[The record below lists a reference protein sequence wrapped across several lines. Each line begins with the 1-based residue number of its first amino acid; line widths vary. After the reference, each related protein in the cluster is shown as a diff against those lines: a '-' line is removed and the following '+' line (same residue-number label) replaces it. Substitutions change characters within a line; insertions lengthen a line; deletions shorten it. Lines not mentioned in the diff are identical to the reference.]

1 MSVKKIIFLNQKGG
15 VGKTTTV
22 VNLGSAL
29 AQMGKKVLILDLDS
43 QGNLTSGIGSDGR
56 GLGMYEVIAG
66 KCSAQDACQKTLVDN
81 LFIIPSNIHMA
92 GLNIELVAQYER
104 ELFLKRALESL
115 DDSWDYILGDCPP
128 SLGLVTVNAMT
139 WAQYVII
146 PMQCEYYAMEGLN
159 LLMRT
164 IGNIKKSLN
173 PDLKILGILFT
184 MFIKRTKLTTEVV
197 DDVSSYFPDLV
208 FSTIIPRSIRLA
220 EAPSHGLPINIYD
233 GRSNGAKAYGSLAK
247 EVEKRV
253 GKLK

>member
-15 VGKTTTV
+15 VGKTTTA

-29 AQMGKKVLILDLDS
+29 AKLGNKVLLLDLDS
-43 QGNLTSGIGSDGR
+43 QGNLTSGIGADGR
-56 GLGMYEVIAG
+56 GPGMYEVIAG
-66 KCSAQDACQKTLVDN
+66 TCSPDDACQKTVVDN
-81 LFIIPSNIHMA
+81 LFVIPSNIHMA

-104 ELFLKRALESL
+104 EQFLKRALSTL

-139 WAQYVII
+139 WAEQVVI

-173 PDLKILGILFT
+173 PDLEILGILFT
-184 MFIKRTKLTTEVV
+184 MFIKRTNLTTEVV
-197 DDVSSYFPDLV
+197 EDISSYFPNLTFTTV
-208 FSTIIPRSIRLA
+208 IPRNIRLA
-220 EAPSHGLPINIYD
+220 EAPSHNLPIDIYD
-233 GRSNGAKAYGSLAK
+233 SASSGAKAYEALAK
-247 EVEKRV
+247 EVLNRV
-253 GKLK
+253 TKS